1 MHDQSAKI
9 TITVDST
16 GSTFKATVAGSTHSI
31 IQTIDTY
38 ITLWLKSVNDCRKP
52 ELSDAAVAQ
61 HLLDTV
67 ADSIIAAY
75 GDSVLLPALFDIA
88 RRHHTNRGETS

>member
-16 GSTFKATVAGSTHSI
+16 GSTFKATVAGNTRSI
-31 IQTIDTY
+31 IRTINTY
-38 ITLWLKSVNDCRKP
+38 IALWLKSVNDCRKP

-61 HLLDTV
+61 QLLNTV

-75 GDSVLLPALFDIA
+75 GGSVLLPALFDTA
-88 RRHHTNRGETS
+88 RRYHTNRGETS